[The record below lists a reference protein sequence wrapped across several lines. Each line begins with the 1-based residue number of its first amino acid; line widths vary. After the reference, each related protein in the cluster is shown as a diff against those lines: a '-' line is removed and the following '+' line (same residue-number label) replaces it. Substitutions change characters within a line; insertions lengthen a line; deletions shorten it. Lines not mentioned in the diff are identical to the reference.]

1 MEEESPDISPTHSFM
16 SYALP
21 DDMIRPL
28 SASESAVLSKYTSP
42 PLSPGL
48 PQSSY
53 SFGALPPLKESP
65 SSPVSPRSP
74 KTPVRTLKQK
84 VSRLFSSS
92 EKRSSPRHDI
102 DVNEKFD
109 YHHEKNV
116 PQSPLSN
123 HWKEAEDSVKILRH
137 TEPAVDT
144 NSSDYQR
151 HNSSHHDSEDLTSRR
166 RPTWGPHSSNR
177 HQTLQDALRQLE
189 TDNNSLTFEDIMCYI
204 DAGQH
209 EDRAG
214 HGGAAIDEKVE
225 RPWQPDTWNE
235 PTLVRMPHNRPSDS
249 NLSTNAPSTR
259 ASIRPYVERAAAF
272 MAGGGDGF
280 SSSSSSL
287 DTTEERH
294 EASSVNMIDGNDHIE
309 SADEEDNRTED
320 EYEVSLL
327 YRDGQGRSFL
337 PRAPSISNMSQP
349 TPLLLRRSIS
359 RRARPLSSNPPDL
372 DAPLF
377 FDSSSS
383 TSSSALV
390 PGSRAITPPPRRT
403 ATPQPL
409 TRISWSPEI
418 PARHPDHRIVR
429 FEDDATTAIK
439 PRAGTPPPLNTTTA
453 PQAAAPRVVTTAITP
468 RKKAKKHCKCCGH

>member
-1 MEEESPDISPTHSFM
+1 MEESPDISPTHSFM

-42 PLSPGL
+42 ALSPWL

-92 EKRSSPRHDI
+92 DKRSSPRLDI
-102 DVNEKFD
+102 DLNEKHD
-109 YHHEKNV
+109 NDEHRNERVV

-123 HWKEAEDSVKILRH
+123 HWEAEESVTILH
-137 TEPAVDT
+137 QSETALDT
-144 NSSDYQR
+144 TSSEYENRD
-151 HNSSHHDSEDLTSRR
+151 SSHHDSEDITSRR

-189 TDNNSLTFEDIMCYI
+189 TDNNGLTFEDIVRYI
-204 DAGQH
+204 DAEQH
-209 EDRAG
+209 EDRTG
-214 HGGAAIDEKVE
+214 HDDGDEPQEERVE

-272 MAGGGDGF
+272 MAGGGR
-280 SSSSSSL
+280 SSVSSL
-287 DTTEERH
+287 SDPDEEKH
-294 EASSVNMIDGNDHIE
+294 EALSVKMISQKGEEVDEVEGN
-309 SADEEDNRTED
+309 SED
-320 EYEVSLL
+320 EDDDRTKDDDEVSLPSL
-327 YRDGQGRSFL
+327 STFL
-337 PRAPSISNMSQP
+337 IC
-349 TPLLLRRSIS
+349 IH
-359 RRARPLSSNPPDL
+359 
-372 DAPLF
+372 
-377 FDSSSS
+377 
-383 TSSSALV
+383 
-390 PGSRAITPPPRRT
+390 I
-403 ATPQPL
+403 
-409 TRISWSPEI
+409 
-418 PARHPDHRIVR
+418 
-429 FEDDATTAIK
+429 
-439 PRAGTPPPLNTTTA
+439 
-453 PQAAAPRVVTTAITP
+453 
-468 RKKAKKHCKCCGH
+468 